1 MGSGQVVTKV
11 TSKRW
16 YTSCMITLSGS
27 FLCQGSWL
35 WRGAPDWRVALD
47 GVARGWARDARRRY
61 EVCVVTPNE
70 QAKPAAIR
78 IVIAED
84 QAHVRR
90 GAAHLL
96 SFEPDMEVVG
106 QACNG
111 AEAVELA
118 RVLHPDVVLMDLHM
132 PVKGGVAATREI
144 IGLLPATQILV
155 LTTLDDDETVFE
167 AVRAGAHAY
176 LLKDAA
182 EDELLETIRALKR
195 GESRLTPQIA
205 RKVMDQFRRLALV
218 SRAAPIGEDA
228 ERLRTSENAP
238 SASSATITTESLNDK
253 EEKILQLISEGL
265 SNRQIADAM
274 FLAEGTIKN
283 YVSRI
288 MEKLHA
294 NTRTA
299 LAIISRG
306 HSTQK

>member
-1 MGSGQVVTKV
+1 M
-11 TSKRW
+11 
-16 YTSCMITLSGS
+16 
-27 FLCQGSWL
+27 
-35 WRGAPDWRVALD
+35 
-47 GVARGWARDARRRY
+47 
-61 EVCVVTPNE
+61 
-70 QAKPAAIR
+70 IR

-96 SFEPDMEVVG
+96 SLESDMEVVG

-111 AEAVELA
+111 AEAIELA
-118 RVLHPDVVLMDLHM
+118 RVLHPDVILMDLHM

-144 IGLLPATQILV
+144 IQLLPDTQILV
-155 LTTLDDDETVFE
+155 LTTLNDDETVFE

-205 RKVMDQFRRLALV
+205 RKVMDQFRRLAV
-218 SRAAPIGEDA
+218 TPRVTSAAEDA
-228 ERLRTSENAP
+228 SAPVAPGKSEEA
-238 SASSATITTESLNDK
+238 LNDK

-265 SNRQIADAM
+265 SNRQIAEAM
-274 FLAEGTIKN
+274 YLAEGTIKN

-294 NTRTA
+294 NTRIA
-299 LAIISRG
+299 LALISRG
-306 HSTQK
+306 QLKK